1 MTLDNKSD
9 EPTAE
14 LEQSCNILHIDM
26 DAFYASVEVST
37 RPELAGQ
44 QVIVGHTGGRGVVL
58 SATYQARARGVHSA
72 MPMSRALRLA
82 PNAVVVEPSMNK
94 YVEVSRRVMDIFQ
107 QMTPLVQPLSIDEAF
122 LDVSGA
128 IKLIGSPL
136 HIAREIRR
144 MVWEQENITCSVGI
158 APSMFV
164 AKLAT
169 NRAKPDGI
177 YVITPDQVIEFLHEL
192 PITAMWGVGA
202 KTAEQLSRLGL
213 TTVADIANT
222 PVATLAR
229 VIGQAHAEHLSELAW
244 GRDPR
249 TVTPEHVERS
259 VGAERTFDSDT
270 DDLSEI
276 STHLMSLSDNVA
288 RKLRG
293 AELATRTISIKVRFA
308 DFKTVTR
315 SKTLANPTDTAQ
327 EIFQVAQSLLDA
339 MNLQRIRVRLVGV
352 RAENLVPGLDVP
364 EQLQFGERQS
374 GWREAERVLD
384 KVTAKFGK
392 SMLRQAR
399 LIPPESP
406 ESAESPDLSAEQY
419 E

>member
-1 MTLDNKSD
+1 MSQSNQLDESKSA
-9 EPTAE
+9 AE
-14 LEQSCNILHIDM
+14 QDCNILHIDM
-26 DAFYASVEVST
+26 DAFFASVEVST
-37 RPELAGQ
+37 RPELFGK

-82 PNAVVVEPSMNK
+82 PNAVVVEPNMNK
-94 YVEVSRRVMDIFQ
+94 YAEVSRRVMSIFE

-144 MVWEQENITCSVGI
+144 LVWEQEKITCSVGI

-177 YVITPDQVIEFLHEL
+177 YVITPDQVIEFLHQL

-202 KTAEQLSRLGL
+202 KTAEQLGRLGL
-213 TTVADIANT
+213 TNVADIANT
-222 PVATLAR
+222 PVATMAR
-229 VIGQAHAEHLSELAW
+229 IIGQAHAEHLSELAW

-259 VGAERTFDSDT
+259 IGAERTFDSDT
-270 DDLSEI
+270 DDLAEL
-276 STHLMSLSDNVA
+276 STHLMSLSDTVA
-288 RKLRG
+288 RKLRST
-293 AELATRTISIKVRFA
+293 ELATRTISIKVRFA

-352 RAENLVPGLDVP
+352 RAENLVPGVDVP
-364 EQLQFGERQS
+364 EQLQFGARAS

-392 SMLRQAR
+392 GKLRQAR
-399 LIPPESP
+399 LITPDSQDSQQLPPASDE
-406 ESAESPDLSAEQY
+406 
-419 E
+419 

>member
-1 MTLDNKSD
+1 MQLDKQLNDSGD
-9 EPTAE
+9 G
-14 LEQSCNILHIDM
+14 LEQACSILHIDM
-26 DAFYASVEVST
+26 DAFFASVEVST
-37 RPELAGQ
+37 RPELVGK

-94 YVEVSRRVMDIFQ
+94 YAEVSRRVMDIFQ

-128 IKLIGSPL
+128 IKLIGTPL

-144 MVWEQENITCSVGI
+144 LVWEQEGITCSVGI

-177 YVITPDQVIEFLHEL
+177 YVITPNQVIEFLHQL

-202 KTAEQLSRLGL
+202 KTAEQLGRLGL

-222 PVATLAR
+222 PVPTLAR

-249 TVTPEHVERS
+249 TVTPEHTERS
-259 VGAERTFDSDT
+259 IGAERTFDSDT
-270 DDLSEI
+270 DDLAEL
-276 STHLMSLSDNVA
+276 STHLMSLSDTVA
-288 RKLRG
+288 RKLRS

-315 SKTLANPTDTAQ
+315 SKTLVNPTDTAQ
-327 EIFQVAQSLLDA
+327 EIYQVAQSLLDA

-352 RAENLVPGLDVP
+352 RAENLVPGIEVP
-364 EQLQFGERQS
+364 EQLQFGARTS

-392 SMLRQAR
+392 SKLRQAR
-399 LIPPESP
+399 LISP
-406 ESAESPDLSAEQY
+406 ESQESPQFPGPEDD
-419 E
+419 

>member
-1 MTLDNKSD
+1 MTQDNQSHNPAS
-9 EPTAE
+9 EV
-14 LEQSCNILHIDM
+14 EQACNILHIDM

-37 RPELAGQ
+37 RPDLAGQ

-58 SATYQARARGVHSA
+58 SATYQARARGVRSA
-72 MPMSRALRLA
+72 MPLSRALQLA
-82 PNAVVVEPSMNK
+82 PNAVVIQPNMKK
-94 YVEVSRRVMDIFQ
+94 YSEVSRRVMEIFQ

-128 IKLIGSPL
+128 IKLIGSPM

-177 YVITPDQVIEFLHEL
+177 YVITPDQVIEFLHAL

-259 VGAERTFDSDT
+259 IGAERTFDSDT
-270 DDLSEI
+270 DDLAEL
-276 STHLMSLSDNVA
+276 STHFMSLSDTVA
-288 RKLRG
+288 RKLRS
-293 AELATRTISIKVRFA
+293 AELATRTISIKVRFS

-327 EIFQVAQSLLDA
+327 EIFQVAQSLLEG
-339 MNLQRIRVRLVGV
+339 MNLQRVRIRLVGV

-364 EQLQFGERQS
+364 DQLQLGARAS

-384 KVTAKFGK
+384 KVAAKFGK

-399 LIPPESP
+399 LIAPETP
-406 ESAESPDLSAEQY
+406 ETRDLTAGQDE
-419 E
+419 

>member
-1 MTLDNKSD
+1 MQDN
-9 EPTAE
+9 
-14 LEQSCNILHIDM
+14 QSQNQASEVDQACNILHIDM

-37 RPELAGQ
+37 RPELVGQ

-82 PNAVVVEPSMNK
+82 PNAVVVEPSMKK
-94 YVEVSRRVMDIFQ
+94 YAEVSRRVMEIFH

-128 IKLIGSPL
+128 VKLIGSPI

-144 MVWEQENITCSVGI
+144 LVWEQERITCSVGI

-202 KTAEQLSRLGL
+202 KTAEQLGRLGL
-213 TTVADIANT
+213 TNVADIANT

-270 DDLSEI
+270 DDLAEL
-276 STHLMSLSDNVA
+276 STHFMSLSDTVA

-293 AELATRTISIKVRFA
+293 AELATQTISIKVRFA

-327 EIFQVAQSLLDA
+327 EIFQVAQSLLDG

-352 RAENLVPGLDVP
+352 RAENLVPGVDVP
-364 EQLQFGERQS
+364 EQLQFGARSS

-399 LIPPESP
+399 LITPESP
-406 ESAESPDLSAEQY
+406 ESADLAAELD

>member
-1 MTLDNKSD
+1 MTQDNQSNNPAS
-9 EPTAE
+9 EV
-14 LEQSCNILHIDM
+14 EQACNILHIDM

-37 RPELAGQ
+37 RPDLAGQ

-58 SATYQARARGVHSA
+58 SATYQARARGVRSA
-72 MPMSRALRLA
+72 MPLSRALQLA
-82 PNAVVVEPSMNK
+82 PNAVVIQPNMKK
-94 YVEVSRRVMDIFQ
+94 YSEVSRRVMEIFQ

-128 IKLIGSPL
+128 IKLIGSPM

-177 YVITPDQVIEFLHEL
+177 YVITPDQVIEFLHAL

-259 VGAERTFDSDT
+259 IGAERTFDSDT
-270 DDLSEI
+270 DDLAEL
-276 STHLMSLSDNVA
+276 STHFMSLSDTVA
-288 RKLRG
+288 RKLRS
-293 AELATRTISIKVRFA
+293 AELATRTISIKVRFS

-327 EIFQVAQSLLDA
+327 EIFQVAQSLLEG
-339 MNLQRIRVRLVGV
+339 MNLQRVRIRLVGV

-364 EQLQFGERQS
+364 DQLQLGARAS

-384 KVTAKFGK
+384 KVAAKFGK

-399 LIPPESP
+399 LIAPETP
-406 ESAESPDLSAEQY
+406 ETRDLTAGQDE
-419 E
+419 

>member
-1 MTLDNKSD
+1 M
-9 EPTAE
+9 
-14 LEQSCNILHIDM
+14 
-26 DAFYASVEVST
+26 

-58 SATYQARARGVHSA
+58 SATYQARAKGVHSA
-72 MPMSRALRLA
+72 MPMSRALRLT
-82 PNAVVVEPSMNK
+82 PNAVVVEPNMKK
-94 YVEVSRRVMDIFQ
+94 YAEVSRRVMDIFQ

-122 LDVSGA
+122 LDISGA

-144 MVWEQENITCSVGI
+144 MVWEQEKITCSVGI

-177 YVITPDQVIEFLHEL
+177 FIVSPDQVIEFLHEL
-192 PITAMWGVGA
+192 PITAMWGVGT

-249 TVTPEHVERS
+249 IVTPEHVERS

-270 DDLSEI
+270 DDLTELSK
-276 STHLMSLSDNVA
+276 HLMELSDNVA
-288 RKLRG
+288 RKLRA

-315 SKTLANPTDTAQ
+315 SKTLVNPTDTAQ
-327 EIFQVAQSLLDA
+327 EIFRVAQSLLDA

-364 EQLQFGERQS
+364 EQLQFGARIS

-384 KVTAKFGK
+384 RVTAKFGK

-399 LIPPESP
+399 LITPESP
-406 ESAESPDLSAEQY
+406 ESAESVDLSEEQD
-419 E
+419 

>member
-1 MTLDNKSD
+1 MSLDNKSG
-9 EPTAE
+9 EVAGE
-14 LEQSCNILHIDM
+14 LAQTCNILHIDM

-37 RPELAGQ
+37 RPELVGK

-58 SATYQARARGVHSA
+58 SATYQARAAGVHSA
-72 MPMSRALRLA
+72 MPMSRALRLV
-82 PNAVVVEPSMNK
+82 PNAVVIEPSMNK
-94 YVEVSRRVMDIFQ
+94 YADVSRRVMDIFQ

-128 IKLIGSPL
+128 MKLIGSPL

-144 MVWEQENITCSVGI
+144 LVWEQENITCSVGI

-177 YVITPDQVIEFLHEL
+177 YVITPDQVIEFLHGL
-192 PITAMWGVGA
+192 PITSMWGVGA
-202 KTAEQLSRLGL
+202 KTAEQLGRLGL

-222 PVATLAR
+222 PISTLAR

-249 TVTPEHVERS
+249 IVTPEHVERS

-270 DDLSEI
+270 DDLAEL
-276 STHLMSLSDNVA
+276 STHLMSLSDTVA
-288 RKLRG
+288 RKLRS
-293 AELATRTISIKVRFA
+293 AELATRTVSIKVRFA

-327 EIFQVAQSLLDA
+327 EIFQVAQSLLDG
-339 MNLQRIRVRLVGV
+339 MNLQRIRVRLLGV

-364 EQLQFGERQS
+364 DQLQFGARS
-374 GWREAERVLD
+374 SSWREAERVLD

-392 SMLRQAR
+392 RMLRQAR
-399 LIPPESP
+399 LITPESP
-406 ESAESPDLSAEQY
+406 ETGELTAEIAE
-419 E
+419 

>member
-1 MTLDNKSD
+1 MMQDNQSHNPAS
-9 EPTAE
+9 EV
-14 LEQSCNILHIDM
+14 EQACNILHIDM

-37 RPELAGQ
+37 RPDLAGQ

-58 SATYQARARGVHSA
+58 SATYQARARGVRSA
-72 MPMSRALRLA
+72 MPLSRALQLA
-82 PNAVVVEPSMNK
+82 PNAVVIQPNMKK
-94 YVEVSRRVMDIFQ
+94 YSEVSRRVMEIFQ

-128 IKLIGSPL
+128 IKLIGSPM

-177 YVITPDQVIEFLHEL
+177 YVITPDQVIEFLHAL

-259 VGAERTFDSDT
+259 IGAERTFDSDT
-270 DDLSEI
+270 DDLAEL
-276 STHLMSLSDNVA
+276 STHFMSLSDTVA
-288 RKLRG
+288 RKLRS
-293 AELATRTISIKVRFA
+293 AELATRTISIKVRFS

-327 EIFQVAQSLLDA
+327 EIFQVAQSLLEG
-339 MNLQRIRVRLVGV
+339 MNLQRVRIRLVGV

-364 EQLQFGERQS
+364 DQLQLGARAS

-384 KVTAKFGK
+384 KVAAKFGK

-399 LIPPESP
+399 LIAPETP
-406 ESAESPDLSAEQY
+406 ETRDLTAGQDE
-419 E
+419 